1 MREPWFRR
9 HNYFG
14 YWPINQKGWVF
25 NAAFSVAASVFLL
38 ICVFL
43 TSLYLWLA
51 VILIPVFAFS
61 AFRLNA
67 IIDNR
72 TRKA

>member
-1 MREPWFRR
+1 MEPWFRH

-14 YWPINQKGWVF
+14 YWPINRKGWAF
-25 NAAFSVAASVFLL
+25 NACIGFAAAVFLL
-38 ICVFL
+38 IGVFL
-43 TSLYLWLA
+43 TSLNMWLA
-51 VILIPVFAFS
+51 VILIPLFAFA

-72 TRKA
+72 TRKS

>member
-1 MREPWFRR
+1 MEPWFRH

-14 YWPINQKGWVF
+14 YWPINRKGWAF
-25 NAAFSVAASVFLL
+25 NAAVGVAGSIFLL
-38 ICVFL
+38 ICVVL
-43 TSLYLWLA
+43 TSLNIWLA
-51 VILIPVFAFS
+51 TILIPVFAFA